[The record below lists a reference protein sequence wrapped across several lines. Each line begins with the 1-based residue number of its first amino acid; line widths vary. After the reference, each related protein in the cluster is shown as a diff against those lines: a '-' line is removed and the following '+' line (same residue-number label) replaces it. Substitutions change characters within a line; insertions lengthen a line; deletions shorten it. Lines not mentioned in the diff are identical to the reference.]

1 MTNII
6 VYITKNIEEIANKIK
21 ELKIGKKNKTG
32 NREFKMAIKNTKE
45 YYLFNFKG
53 EGTYGMVF
61 KVKNY
66 TNNEEIVKKGK
77 SIIVKIMKTKSDEV
91 DRCREIKRRILQVSK
106 SKNNEAK
113 MDLIDKYTTKIID
126 IKHNK
131 GIDLLFFEYLRG
143 EDLRDYL
150 EKNKL
155 RTNEINNIY
164 LQCLVSVKVFHRL
177 LGFSHRDLKLENLFY
192 DSENNTVKVIDYG
205 FACPRDDKDCF
216 NVYQGTP
223 KYSHLV
229 MNKKVALKYS
239 KKRGRNNNNSGLG
252 SITNNNKGKSLKKK
266 YSYPDA
272 VAQDL
277 FSLIIILFKI
287 YYIQNRKKSGELYK
301 IISDYENSFRKDSD
315 KYLEK
320 KRRYKNK
327 KLFLKKLFEIKTS
340 KIDNQAVFM
349 VISIIKNYW
358 NPKKNDFTLNNLKS
372 ESVSTFIFDMIIYS
386 LLPVVKNHS
395 IANQWK
401 NLVRL

>member
-1 MTNII
+1 
-6 VYITKNIEEIANKIK
+6 
-21 ELKIGKKNKTG
+21 
-32 NREFKMAIKNTKE
+32 
-45 YYLFNFKG
+45 
-53 EGTYGMVF
+53 
-61 KVKNY
+61 
-66 TNNEEIVKKGK
+66 
-77 SIIVKIMKTKSDEV
+77 MK
-91 DRCREIKRRILQVSK
+91 
-106 SKNNEAK
+106 
-113 MDLIDKYTTKIID
+113 
-126 IKHNK
+126 
-131 GIDLLFFEYLRG
+131 
-143 EDLRDYL
+143 
-150 EKNKL
+150 
-155 RTNEINNIY
+155 
-164 LQCLVSVKVFHRL
+164 
-177 LGFSHRDLKLENLFY
+177 
-192 DSENNTVKVIDYG
+192 
-205 FACPRDDKDCF
+205 
-216 NVYQGTP
+216 
-223 KYSHLV
+223 
-229 MNKKVALKYS
+229 KKVALKYS

-301 IISDYENSFRKDSD
+301 IISDYENSLRKDSD